1 VGKDR
6 VADTVREREGAL
18 MFSLSRQ
25 SGGISIKTLFVLL
38 MLFAV
43 IHVGVKL
50 VPMYMDAER
59 MKDEMA
65 VKAGLAQTLK
75 DEEILVDLAKQAKE
89 LDLPLGKENFVL
101 SRDDE
106 NRRMKISTRWDVEV
120 NFFWGTY
127 IRTFHFKPVIQENYS
142 RTF

>member
-6 VADTVREREGAL
+6 VADTVRGREDANML
-18 MFSLSRQ
+18 SLSRE
-25 SGGISIKTLFVLL
+25 GGVISYKALFVFLL
-38 MLFAV
+38 LFVV

-75 DEEILVDLAKQAKE
+75 DEDILVDLAKKAKE
-89 LDLPLGKENFVL
+89 LDLPLGQENFKL
-101 SRDDE
+101 SRDDA
-106 NRRMKISTRWDVEV
+106 NRRMRISTRWDVDV
-120 NFFWGTY
+120 IFFWGTY
-127 IRTFHFKPVIQENYS
+127 VRTFHFEPDIQENYS
-142 RTF
+142 RKF